1 MLPESTKN
9 WYIRITSPITR
20 FLTRH
25 RVHPNILTA
34 SGFLISCLAAY
45 IIAIGNMRLG
55 GFFILLGGTFDVFDG
70 GVARASGRG
79 SPFGA
84 FFDSCL
90 DRVAEIVISLGLLLY
105 FIEREHE
112 VIVAVILV
120 ALGGGLMVSYT
131 RARAEA
137 LGIECKIGFFQR
149 AERIVLLGFSMLV
162 GEPVVMVV
170 LWVLAVFSSFTAAQR
185 IYHVYRVTRG
195 SEGDI
200 GKPVL

>member
-9 WYIRITSPITR
+9 WYIRLTSPITR
-20 FLTRH
+20 YFTRH

-34 SGFLISCLAAY
+34 AGFLISCLAAY
-45 IIAIGNMRLG
+45 IIATGRFRLG
-55 GFFILLGGTFDVFDG
+55 GFLILLGGTFDVFDG

-105 FIEREHE
+105 FMERGHHLT
-112 VIVAVILV
+112 VAVILV

-137 LGIECKIGFFQR
+137 LGIECRIGFFQR

-162 GEPVVMVV
+162 GPSTAIVV
-170 LWVLAVFSSFTAAQR
+170 LWILAVFSSFTAVQR
-185 IYHVYRVTRG
+185 MYHVYTVTRG

-200 GKPVL
+200 GKSLS